1 MNWEWGR
8 WGEVGWE
15 AAAGWWGMGEGLVTL
30 NAAASGGGGGREPT
44 PAAQPPAPAL

>member
-15 AAAGWWGMGEGLVTL
+15 VVVGWWGMGEGLVIL
-30 NAAASGGGGGREPT
+30 NVVVLGGGGGREFIF
-44 PAAQPPAPAL
+44 AV